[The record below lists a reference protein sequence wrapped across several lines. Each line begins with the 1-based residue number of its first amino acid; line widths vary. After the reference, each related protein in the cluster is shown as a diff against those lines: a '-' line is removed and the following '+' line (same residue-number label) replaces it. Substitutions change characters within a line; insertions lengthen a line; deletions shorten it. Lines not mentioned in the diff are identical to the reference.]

1 VRRRWAGGAA
11 GGAAVV
17 GCRSLADVRCPRCLD
32 EYEPDVVTCATCGEA
47 LVPLGAPLPPR
58 ADALLGR
65 FHPAMADRLEA
76 MLSHRKVTHRRVDRD
91 DDVELYVD
99 PRWRD
104 DLRAE
109 LALTWA
115 QLVHRLPEEEVLE
128 VLSLGGAA
136 PGWHDAP
143 RGGWVDRAGKLVVD
157 AEDQE
162 VQAETARLAGP
173 AMVTIGTVL
182 LLLGWYVGA
191 DAVIVLAGVAL
202 LIFGLLLPR

>member
-1 VRRRWAGGAA
+1 
-11 GGAAVV
+11 
-17 GCRSLADVRCPRCLD
+17 VRCPRCLD
-32 EYEPDVVTCATCGEA
+32 EYEPHVTSCATCGET
-47 LVPLGAPLPPR
+47 LLPPGVTAPTS

-76 MLSHRKVTHRRVDRD
+76 MLTHRKVTHRRVDRD

-99 PRWRD
+99 RAWRD

-115 QLVHRLPEEEVLE
+115 QLVHRLPEDEIVEVLA
-128 VLSLGGAA
+128 LGGAA

-143 RGGWVDRAGKLVVD
+143 RGGWVDRAGKLVVE

-162 VQAETARLAGP
+162 TDADTARLAGP
-173 AMVTIGTVL
+173 AMVTIGAVL

-191 DAVIVLAGVAL
+191 DPVVVLAGIAL
-202 LIFGLLLPR
+202 LVFGLLLPR